1 MSRATATTWSNPGP
15 APRPGGAGRAWKA
28 IGLLTGLA
36 ACVGTITYV
45 VLWLTPPTA
54 PRLIVATAAYDDNP
68 LVPPNG
74 TADADGPK
82 LCELGKPGRARL
94 RPDQTPHRLS
104 RGEAGRVLDELAR
117 SRNPV
122 VVAVF
127 AANGGRDAAG
137 PFLLPD
143 DAGPEPSERIRV
155 KAILDAAAKLPA
167 DTRKL
172 IVFDAAGDP
181 SAPVFGQFHNDFA
194 RGVRSLDADI
204 AAIPNLLVIV
214 SAGPDQR
221 AWRSPE
227 WGGSVFLHHLR
238 VGLAGAADG
247 NSDSRLSAEEL
258 IAFVTR
264 NTTKWARDQRA
275 AIQVPEVFPTSD
287 AGRRAETMSLGVV
300 DRYADPNPL
309 PAAFTPPPAWDTMW
323 ANFAE
328 LDKSSPHPTAF
339 APQLWNEYVG
349 WVMRSDRLLADGCD
363 APAEKAR
370 DRAEQIRLKI
380 QAARPLAVSPQTL
393 ALPGSFGQ
401 PEATSTNLGPAIGK
415 VAQATDPDRQAEW
428 VKAKQQAGGEGTAPR
443 MALGRALVHWVADD
457 PFARLR
463 LAMSVV
469 PLVADGFAV
478 APAELHFLLM
488 VARDLPDHPATARV
502 WPLLQRVLRLRLL
515 AEQTATSKQGETVR
529 PWISGLVDSADVARR
544 LAEDLVFADGGA
556 NWRTAHA
563 FAAAAEWLYA
573 VAGDTADSVR
583 FARATYQKAGPKLQG
598 LTEWLAAGE
607 HPKDLPN
614 RMTREEWLAFVW
626 ATWNEVHQ
634 LGEACDGPPS
644 ATRAESLKKQ
654 AKSLADRVKAV
665 EDLHRAAVA
674 KLLDNIPPD
683 ESRADL
689 ARWWAAADKLLS
701 VPFTERR
708 QKLLIEYR
716 RASRQLNVLAR
727 NTPAPL
733 AEPNAD
739 DVREQAFAAARRRG
753 LLHLA
758 AVGKSAFGS
767 GFDKATFQIDQSSR
781 QADAPAELVAGGDAF
796 AAAVRKLP
804 GVIPDGE
811 TTLPEADR
819 LARCS
824 LLPVANDPAVRLR
837 KRRAGELLS
846 WQADRTLADRWSGVG
861 PAKPYYAA
869 AVETLA
875 ADSRTL
881 TGRVIAPPP
890 ALPFPLKTRPPEE
903 VIVTDEPNPRA
914 TFTIASDSE
923 KQSPAVGFVAYQS
936 AGGRFTRFSL
946 WGFTHASLPIPART
960 DPLPAAPVVE
970 RSTVEL
976 TGYFRGRRD
985 PVVAAVARHP
995 VPNSTAVRQSTD
1007 NKVSVA
1013 VRPTDELRARF
1024 GRGSG
1029 HLHFVIDCSGSMGQP
1044 DNPAAQPQFAAAC
1057 KKLEEVLEA
1066 VPPGVTVAVS
1076 AFGQKTPDAKTPEG
1090 SFATLREA
1098 AEWTGTAAGLTAV
1111 MKQVRALQ
1119 PWDKSAVVN
1128 SVLRARAAVGKTSA
1142 ARAVILFSD
1151 CADNRFSDPE
1161 TNPKKETVKDALR
1174 TAFDGGCPL
1183 HVVAF
1188 PAEPAA
1194 DGVREEFKSVTT
1206 FKPAGL
1212 FLTPDESGKLIEWI
1226 RTATAP
1232 QVRLTLAGDKQT
1244 DDLAAGTDAT
1254 DNWLSP
1260 MPTGGRFALALSGV
1274 TPPQTL
1280 DLQPGER
1287 LLLSLLP
1294 DKTGV
1299 KFARP
1304 NFAAEVPAAAR
1315 EPAGDWTVA
1324 VPRQRLNTDGALEL
1338 IALTDR
1344 GSPGADVMS
1353 PARVGDVWFELN
1365 SSANRPVAVTWTNT
1379 TGWPCPAWDVRVPK
1393 WPADAGKPS
1402 VPTLSAWW
1410 SESAFPAATTWT
1422 TPTDTP
1428 LSVVG
1433 SFKVGEATVTG
1444 LSVEEHGGRTCLVVR
1459 LVYPEGR
1466 PLIPRPTTK
1475 PVGSEVRIFTAA
1487 NRVTALFWWDDTRA
1501 AVNALRGFEFVSI
1514 EDVKAK
1520 ATSAR
1525 LPALPPPAPGTPAPT
1540 PAPR

>member
-1 MSRATATTWSNPGP
+1 MAHAPAGTWSNPGD
-15 APRPGGAGRAWKA
+15 APSGRGPGRAWKA
-28 IGLLTGLA
+28 VGLLAGLA
-36 ACVGTITYV
+36 ACVGAITYV

-68 LVPPNG
+68 LVPSNG
-74 TADADGPK
+74 TTDADGPK
-82 LCELGKPGRARL
+82 LSELGKPGRARL

-104 RGEAGRVLDELAR
+104 RGEAGRVLDELSR

-143 DAGPEPSERIRV
+143 DAGPEPNERIRV
-155 KAILDAAAKLPA
+155 KAIIDAAAKLPA

-172 IVFDAAGDP
+172 LVFDAAGDA

-204 AAIPNLLVIV
+204 AAVPNLLVVV

-238 VGLAGAADG
+238 TGLAGAADG

-258 IAFVTR
+258 IGYVTHNTRRWAF
-264 NTTKWARDQRA
+264 DQRA
-275 AIQVPEVFPTSD
+275 AIQVPEVFPSSD
-287 AGRRAETMSLGVV
+287 AGRRAEAMSLGVV
-300 DRYADPNPL
+300 DRYADADPL
-309 PAAFTPPPAWDTMW
+309 PADFTPPPAWDAMW
-323 ANFAE
+323 AGFAE
-328 LDKSSPHPTAF
+328 LDESRPHPTAF

-349 WVMRSDRLLADGCD
+349 WVLRSDRLLADGCD
-363 APAEKAR
+363 VPAEKAR
-370 DRAEQIRLKI
+370 DRAEQTRLKI
-380 QAARPLAVSPQTL
+380 VSARPLAVSPQTL

-401 PEATSTNLGPAIGK
+401 PEANSATLGPVIGE
-415 VAQATDPDRQAEW
+415 VALASDADRPAEW
-428 VKAKQQAGGEGTAPR
+428 EKAKQQADR
-443 MALGRALVHWVADD
+443 LALGRALVHWVADD

-463 LAMSVV
+463 FAPPVV
-469 PLVADGFAV
+469 ALIADGFAV

-488 VARDLPDHPATARV
+488 VARDLPNHPATARV

-515 AEQTATSKQGETVR
+515 AERTATSKQGEEVR
-529 PWISGLVDSADVARR
+529 PWVAGLVETADTARR
-544 LAEDLVFADGGA
+544 LAEDLVFADGDA

-563 FAAAAEWLYA
+563 FAASAEWLYA
-573 VAGDTADSVR
+573 AAGDTADSVR
-583 FARATYQKAGPKLQG
+583 FARTTYQTAGPKLCG
-598 LTEWLAAGE
+598 LTEWLAAGD
-607 HPKDLPN
+607 HPTGLLG
-614 RMTREEWLAFVW
+614 RMTREEWLAFEW
-626 ATWNEVHQ
+626 ATWGEVHK

-644 ATRAESLKKQ
+644 ATRAGGLKTQ
-654 AKSLADRVKAV
+654 ARILADRVKAV
-665 EDLHRAAVA
+665 DDRHRAAVA
-674 KLLDNIPPD
+674 RLLDPKHRD
-683 ESRADL
+683 DSRAGL
-689 ARWWAAADKLLS
+689 VRWWAAADKALS
-701 VPFTERR
+701 APFTARR
-708 QKLLIEYR
+708 RDLLVEHR
-716 RASRQLNVLAR
+716 RVSRQLNVLAR
-727 NTPAPL
+727 NTPTPL

-739 DVREQAFAAARRRG
+739 DVREQAFASARRRG
-753 LLHLA
+753 LLQLA
-758 AVGKSAFGS
+758 AVGKGACGED
-767 GFDKATFQIDQSSR
+767 FDRVTFQIDQSTR
-781 QADAPAELVAGGDAF
+781 QADAPAELVAGGELF
-796 AAAVRKLP
+796 ATAVRRLP
-804 GVIPDGE
+804 GTIPDGDD
-811 TTLPEADR
+811 TLPEADR

-837 KRRAGELLS
+837 KRRAGELLN

-861 PAKPYYAA
+861 PAKPYFAA

-875 ADSRTL
+875 ADSRAL

-890 ALPFPLKTRPPEE
+890 TLPFPLKTRPPEE
-903 VIVTDEPNPRA
+903 VVVTDEPNPRA
-914 TFTIASDSE
+914 TFTIAADSE
-923 KQSPAVGFVAYQS
+923 KRLPAVGFVAYQS
-936 AGGRFTRFSL
+936 ANSRFTRFSL
-946 WGFTHASLPIPART
+946 WGFGHTSLPIPPRT
-960 DPLPAAPVVE
+960 APLPTQPVVE

-985 PVVAAVARHP
+985 LVLTAVARYP
-995 VPNSTAVRQSTD
+995 VPNSTAVRQPTD
-1007 NKVSVA
+1007 NRVSVA
-1013 VRPTDELRARF
+1013 VRPSDDIRARF

-1057 KKLEEVLEA
+1057 NKLEEVLAA
-1066 VPPGVTVAVS
+1066 VPPGVTLAVS
-1076 AFGQKTPDAKTPEG
+1076 AFGQKTPAAKTPEEA
-1090 SFATLREA
+1090 FATLREP
-1098 AEWTGTAAGLTAV
+1098 AEWTTDELAAV
-1111 MKQVRALQ
+1111 MKQVRAQQ

-1128 SVLRARAAVGKTSA
+1128 SVLRARATVGKTTA

-1151 CADNRFSDPE
+1151 CADNRFTDPE
-1161 TNPKKETVKDALR
+1161 TNPKKVSVKEALR
-1174 TAFDGGCPL
+1174 ANFDGGCPL

-1194 DGVREEFKSVTT
+1194 DGVREEFRSVTT

-1212 FLTPDESGKLIEWI
+1212 FLTPAETDKLINWI

-1232 QVRLTLAGDKQT
+1232 QVRLTLAGDRQT
-1244 DDLAAGTDAT
+1244 DDLTAGTDAT

-1260 MPTGGRFALALSGV
+1260 MPTDGRFTLALSGEK
-1274 TPPQTL
+1274 PPQTL

-1287 LLLSLLP
+1287 LLLTLLP

-1304 NFAAEVPAAAR
+1304 NFAAEVPAVGR
-1315 EPAGDWTVA
+1315 EPAGGWTVA
-1324 VPRQRLNTDGALEL
+1324 VPRQRLNTDGGLEMV
-1338 IALTDR
+1338 ALTDR
-1344 GSPGADVMS
+1344 GSPGAAVMS
-1353 PARVGDVWFELN
+1353 PARVGDVWFELT

-1393 WPADAGKPS
+1393 WPTDAGKPS

-1410 SESAFPAATTWT
+1410 SESAFPASATWT
-1422 TPTDTP
+1422 MPTDTP
-1428 LSVVG
+1428 LSAVEP
-1433 SFKVGEATVTG
+1433 FRVGEATVTG
-1444 LSVEEHGGRTCLVVR
+1444 LSVEEHDGRTCLVVR
-1459 LVYPEGR
+1459 LIHQEGR
-1466 PLIPRPTTK
+1466 PVTPRPTTV
-1475 PVGSEVRIFTAA
+1475 PAGSEVRIFTAA

-1501 AVNALRGFEFVSI
+1501 AVNTLRGLEFVSLG
-1514 EDVKAK
+1514 DVKAK
-1520 ATSAR
+1520 AVSAR